1 MTKKATADEE
11 GRKLTKGI
19 DRALHDCVQAI
30 GAVADVTAAG
40 CTCPTTSRTKAGER
54 LQALYSSSQNRL
66 NTMTW
71 TGLEI
76 PMD

>member
-19 DRALHDCVQAI
+19 GRALHDCVQAI

-54 LQALYSSSQNRL
+54 LKLCSSSQNRL